1 MSENNGRLS
10 DFVSTLRGLDV
21 DNVFIYVGDAV
32 RYDYLP
38 DKLSDEGGVFK
49 TVAASTHSPTSFASL
64 VSGQP
69 AFVHGVSSFKTQIHD
84 DVFRLFDV
92 DEYHTEFV
100 NNIHHEGD
108 QDPIFS
114 VLGTEP
120 SSESR
125 FPDDVPEPYIVMER
139 GQGGHAPYS
148 SEYSTAG
155 EYFRNVGIYQTET
168 VRQDYKAAVENDV
181 QDFFQR
187 LREIGV
193 GEETLVIYTSDHGE
207 LLGEGGMFG
216 HTSPMRP
223 ELVYVPTVF
232 MHPNLP
238 AGSFDRTLFR
248 HVDLLPTV
256 LEILGY
262 DERGEDATLDSSLL
276 SDEDNG
282 PAVSRY
288 KLEFLSVDLPQ
299 VSGELHFEGVWDHDG
314 GIVFPRSSFSDRLAL
329 LLGKLSNSD
338 KRSLLGRHLVSATR
352 SYLKGEAVYG
362 SPSVTRQTAE
372 ELLESVPLEQ
382 MNVEERDLSD
392 DDMEHLRD
400 LGYL

>member
-1 MSENNGRLS
+1 MPEGNDRSS

-38 DKLSDEGGVFK
+38 DKLSDEGCVFK
-49 TVAASTHSPTSFASL
+49 TIAASTHSPTSFASL

-69 AFVHGVSSFKTQIHD
+69 AFVHGVNSFKTQIHD
-84 DVFRLFDV
+84 DVFRLFDIE
-92 DEYHTEFV
+92 EYHTEFV
-100 NNIHHEGD
+100 NSIRHEGH

-120 SSESR
+120 DSESC
-125 FPDDVPEPYIVMER
+125 FPDDVPEPYVVMER
-139 GQGGHAPYS
+139 GQGGHAPYN

-155 EYFRNVGIYQTET
+155 EYFRNVGIHQTET
-168 VRQDYKAAVENDV
+168 VRQEYKTAVEADI
-181 QDFFQR
+181 QDFFRR
-187 LREIGV
+187 LKEIGV

-238 AGSFDRTLFR
+238 TGSFNETLFR
-248 HVDLLPTV
+248 HIDLLPTV
-256 LEILGY
+256 LEILGCG
-262 DERGEDATLDSSLL
+262 ERREDVTFDSSFL

-299 VSGELHFEGVWDHDG
+299 VSGELQFEGVWDHDG
-314 GIVFPRSSFSDRLAL
+314 GIVFPRSSFSDRLTF
-329 LLGKLSNSD
+329 LLGKLSSSD
-338 KRSLLGRHLVSATR
+338 KRSLLCRHLASATR
-352 SYLKGEAVYG
+352 SYLKGETVYG

-382 MNVEERDLSD
+382 MNVKERDLSD